1 MNAISR
7 VALCVVATAALSGR
21 GAAEGSGT
29 HIFAKYPAEAPLTKP
44 AAKPDVSKQPA
55 RRYRTVLR
63 EAAQEGVNFNG
74 HYRVTRW
81 GCGTNCIQWAV
92 IDLTTG
98 RVWMA
103 PEMLTSGW
111 SPAEQPE
118 NTPDWF
124 EFSPKS
130 ALLYVH
136 VWNGRRNDRTFDTR
150 LVYVWKNGAPR
161 LLRKEKLD
169 Y

>member
-1 MNAISR
+1 MKLIVELA
-7 VALCVVATAALSGR
+7 AVVFLATA
-21 GAAEGSGT
+21 
-29 HIFAKYPAEAPLTKP
+29 FAQYPPEAPLTKP
-44 AAKPDVSKQPA
+44 AAKPDVRKQPA

-63 EAAQEGVNFNG
+63 EAAKEGVNFNG
-74 HYRVTRW
+74 HYRVARW
-81 GCGTNCIQWAV
+81 GCGTNCISWAV
-92 IDLTTG
+92 IDLATG

-103 PEMLTSGW
+103 PEMLTSWW
-111 SPAEQPE
+111 SPGEQPE

-124 EFSPKS
+124 EFSPTS

-136 VWNGRRNDRTFDTR
+136 TSEGRRKDRTFDTR
-150 LVYVWKNGAPR
+150 HVYVWKNGAPR